1 MALVLADRVKETTT
15 TTGTGTVNLAGAETG
30 FQTFVAGVGNSNT
43 TYYAIVD
50 GNTGDF
56 EVGIGTVT
64 DASPD
69 TLSRDTILQSSN
81 SDSAVNFGS
90 GTKSVFCT
98 QPADKAVF
106 KNADGNVNLPDNAEF
121 QVGNRATTGDLRIRH
136 NGTQSQIQNYTGQ
149 LQITNFTND
158 SDVRILS
165 DDSSGG
171 VTDYFRADG
180 SYGEAVLYHYGT
192 EKFATKSTGVDVV
205 GNITV
210 SGTVDGRDLA
220 TDGTKLDGVEASADV
235 TDATNVTAAGA
246 LMDSEVTNL
255 AQVKAFD
262 SSDYATAAQGTTA
275 DNALPK
281 AGGTMT
287 GNLTLSGT
295 NTRINMPDDHFINRR
310 FELDAVD
317 ASGGGYVL
325 LCRNAA
331 SNDVNG
337 RITMDRTS
345 GLRHACQVDIIV
357 SSGSSSNPIGSLK
370 AHGVSANAGS
380 SPNGPS

>member
-1 MALVLADRVKETTT
+1 MALVLRDRVKETTT
-15 TTGTGTVNLAGAETG
+15 TTGTGTITLAGAVAG
-30 FQTFVAGVGNSNT
+30 FQSFSVIGNSNT
-43 TYYAIVD
+43 TYYAIV
-50 GNTGDF
+50 GNAEF
-56 EVGIGTVT
+56 EVGIGTYT
-64 DASPD
+64 SSGT
-69 TLSRDTILQSSN
+69 TLSRDTVLTSSN
-81 SDSAVNFGS
+81 SGSKVDFSAGE
-90 GTKSVFCT
+90 KDVFCT

-121 QVGNRATTGDLRIRH
+121 QVGDRATTGDLRIRH

-158 SDVRILS
+158 DDVRILS

-180 SYGEAVLYHYGT
+180 SNGEAVLYHYGT

-220 TDGTKLDGVEASADV
+220 TDGTKLDGIEASADV

-262 SSDYATAAQGTTA
+262 SSDYATAAQGATA
-275 DNALPK
+275 DAALPK

-287 GNLTLSGT
+287 GNIIFEGATADAHETTLTVTDPTADRTITLPNATGT
-295 NTRINMPDDHFINRR
+295 VILNTNLNFPFFKADGSSDTIALTADNKLPFTKSDG
-310 FELDAVD
+310 
-317 ASGGGYVL
+317 S
-325 LCRNAA
+325 A
-331 SNDVNG
+331 SN
-337 RITMDRTS
+337 I
-345 GLRHACQVDIIV
+345 
-357 SSGSSSNPIGSLK
+357 SLTT
-370 AHGVSANAGS
+370 
-380 SPNGPS
+380 

>member
-1 MALVLADRVKETTT
+1 MALAVADRVKESTT

-30 FQTFVAGVGNSNT
+30 FQTFVAGIGNSNT

-64 DASPD
+64 EASPD

-90 GTKSVFCT
+90 GTKAVFCT

-180 SYGEAVLYHYGT
+180 SNGEAVLYHYGT

-262 SSDYATAAQGTTA
+262 SSD
-275 DNALPK
+275 
-281 AGGTMT
+281 
-287 GNLTLSGT
+287 
-295 NTRINMPDDHFINRR
+295 
-310 FELDAVD
+310 
-317 ASGGGYVL
+317 
-325 LCRNAA
+325 
-331 SNDVNG
+331 
-337 RITMDRTS
+337 
-345 GLRHACQVDIIV
+345 
-357 SSGSSSNPIGSLK
+357 
-370 AHGVSANAGS
+370 
-380 SPNGPS
+380 